1 MLEKSNLSL
10 LSSFRSRPTTPCS
23 TCEKAADGG
32 VGSGYQRYD
41 EECDDC
47 RLAETEVGIANG
59 GDNGGTSPCRENAY
73 EDDSETHEKGSISIG
88 IKSWLPWEGMCVV
101 WAR

>member
-1 MLEKSNLSL
+1 MKHQEARHVLLRKSNLSL
-10 LSSFRSRPTTPCS
+10 LFFPSRPTTPCS

-32 VGSGYQRYD
+32 VCSGYQRYD

-59 GDNGGTSPCRENAY
+59 GDIGGTSPCRENAY
-73 EDDSETHEKGSISIG
+73 EEDDGEDDKKGSISIG
-88 IKSWLPWEGMCVV
+88 IKSWLP
-101 WAR
+101 